1 MDVVVI
7 PCFNRPE
14 FLSVCLELIHKAVGA
29 EENLYLF
36 QVDFGYDP
44 EVLSVIEK
52 FPMQKEIQKTPVHRF
67 KNKQSYSLLKGY
79 ENALKH
85 NPQKIYLIED
95 DVFIAND
102 FFLWHRKNLGE
113 NFASIATK
121 NHNTDRRPSTDL
133 AATYTMSEYQS
144 LGVCFHAESLRVI
157 LKDIT
162 DDYYSNPQGY
172 IQKMFPENKI
182 PVLYSEQDGLIRRII
197 QKNNYQVIY
206 PDVPRA
212 FHAGYYGKSRG
223 KKPMGNLE
231 QRIKQVRQIAFDP
244 LIMKGDSEPV
254 LLVNPIYHV

>member
-1 MDVVVI
+1 MNVVVI

-14 FLSVCLELIHKAVGA
+14 FLSVCLELIQKSAGA

-44 EVLSVIEK
+44 ELLTVIEK
-52 FPMQKEIQKTPVHRF
+52 FPLEKEVQITPTHSF

-85 NPQKIYLIED
+85 NPEKAYLIED
-95 DVFIAND
+95 DIFIAND
-102 FFLWHRKNLGE
+102 FFLWHEKNLGE

-121 NHNTDRRPSTDL
+121 NHNTNRVSSTDL
-133 AATYTMSEYQS
+133 GVTYTMSEYQS
-144 LGVCFHAESLRVI
+144 LGVCFHADSLRVI

-162 DDYYSNPQGY
+162 DDYYKNPAVY
-172 IQKMFPENKI
+172 IQQRFPENKI
-182 PVLYSEQDGLIRRII
+182 PILYCEQDGLIRRII
-197 QKNNYQVIY
+197 QQNNYQVIY

-223 KKPMGNLE
+223 QKPKGTLE
-231 QRIKQVRQIAFDP
+231 ERIKQVKQTAFDP
-244 LIMKGDSEPV
+244 SVMKGDSEPI
-254 LLVNPIYHV
+254 LLVNPIY